1 MTRGSSL
8 QRQKWIRRMPSS
20 WDSSFSLSRAD
31 KRKFYV
37 HYLLCGFICKRLRC
51 PRPSNDFGHVCRI
64 RKACQVGYARPTPI
78 QMQVH
83 MGIWCIWCMALESCR
98 EMESDLSFPQFLCR
112 PFLSLVNAVIS
123 LQWPSWD
130 LGAKFKRKRWKA
142 DVHGGTM
149 SCSPVIPDIK
159 YINT

>member
-1 MTRGSSL
+1 MMAYGAWR
-8 QRQKWIRRMPSS
+8 
-20 WDSSFSLSRAD
+20 
-31 KRKFYV
+31 
-37 HYLLCGFICKRLRC
+37 CK
-51 PRPSNDFGHVCRI
+51 V
-64 RKACQVGYARPTPI
+64 V
-78 QMQVH
+78 V
-83 MGIWCIWCMALESCR
+83 
-98 EMESDLSFPQFLCR
+98 MESDLSFPQFLCR

-149 SCSPVIPDIK
+149 SCSPCSTVIPDIK